1 MTTRGA
7 QHEAMSLPMWLLL
20 VVVSS
25 AAYFGRRPR
34 RHMRVI
40 PQPALIALTFVL
52 VALCGDA
59 LVAGGNLSPG
69 VCEDRDNRWVVAV
82 FAIILLLDAYLPA

>member
-1 MTTRGA
+1 
-7 QHEAMSLPMWLLL
+7 MSLPMWLLL